1 MNMQFLRGTRR
12 VLTVIPMVVV
22 LLTGTSSA
30 MAQVTSTAPVVAPAP
45 PARSVTT
52 IVITGTVPGPPEDVS
67 FSKAAVEIGSTL
79 TRASDPALPPVLIID
94 ITFLKA
100 AGVGA
105 TTKTKFTA
113 QAEVIKTRT
122 FATTQVLAITF
133 PFNEDKG
140 VVAVTPDVNSAVLS
154 AARSGLA
161 TFTITV
167 DAKGTITGAFGS
179 IGANTFAL

>member
-12 VLTVIPMVVV
+12 VLAVIPMVVV

-30 MAQVTSTAPVVAPAP
+30 LAQVASTAPAP

-167 DAKGTITGAFGS
+167 DANGTITGAFGS